1 MWIYNIS
8 SHQKDEDSEHSTII
22 IEEFE
27 PDVFRQIIEYIH
39 TSCVTLQPRTLLGAR
54 LFYPNLQKIKL
65 SQYIFKGVLNASDYY
80 SLDELK
86 QACFGFFEVIL
97 HMT

>member
-1 MWIYNIS
+1 MPSGFKGILAQLNSTVRYKKECEYTYIFIFPPT
-8 SHQKDEDSEHSTII
+8 KDEDAEHSTII

-54 LFYPNLQKIKL
+54 LFHLDLQKRAT
-65 SQYIFKGVLNASDYY
+65 SVNF
-80 SLDELK
+80 
-86 QACFGFFEVIL
+86 
-97 HMT
+97 